1 MTRDIILKR
10 YERGMK
16 PAQIA
21 ASEDLELDFVKEV
34 IASSDVSPVKRG
46 RKENQG
52 LLITDD
58 EIIRRL
64 QEGETRYAIEQDFDL
79 TTGTLASRVKRILR
93 DLEEGRQEAKPSPQ
107 PKKERA
113 LGPQPKV
120 PDERIIELYH
130 EGLTIYGIKKAVG
143 SSHSNIK
150 KRLVRLGLINKE
162 GNQLVAPDASLAAQ
176 ETAVTLEGE
185 GFSERYT
192 IAQLSKEELDMTDAI
207 AEARNTAKD
216 KWVHYV
222 AHQIDN
228 ARIKTKFDVV
238 EQDGKLIKQTEVRF
252 VIEEEMR

>member
-1 MTRDIILKR
+1 MTPEIITKQFK
-10 YERGMK
+10 RGMTVE
-16 PAQIA
+16 QIA
-21 ASEDLELDFVKEV
+21 TLHSISTAHVEGVVEGLKVERKIAGDRPKPGKGVPVDIDFKQVEQLVDEGFNLPAIAKKLDVKYATLVHQINKRPELKKRASE
-34 IASSDVSPVKRG
+34 AKR
-46 RKENQG
+46 K
-52 LLITDD
+52 T
-58 EIIRRL
+58 
-64 QEGETRYAIEQDFDL
+64 
-79 TTGTLASRVKRILR
+79 
-93 DLEEGRQEAKPSPQ
+93 PSP
-107 PKKERA
+107 
-113 LGPQPKV
+113 
-120 PDERIIELYH
+120 
-130 EGLTIYGIKKAVG
+130 
-143 SSHSNIK
+143 
-150 KRLVRLGLINKE
+150 
-162 GNQLVAPDASLAAQ
+162 AAR